1 MPRSPRTSIMR
12 KLNASLFDVTPSV
25 EGKCFTPS
33 LLQFND
39 KLIMSYRIQG
49 GDYDKSEIGL
59 SIVSPDFRLKDF
71 WKPKVQDYLVEGIGA
86 LGIEDCRLVR
96 IGDRLGAI
104 ATTGTLPDFG
114 PTIIMLSS
122 DLLHVNAA
130 RRVGRWSKNWSPIIE
145 DDDLRLMYAPWGPV
159 LEFKETELKA
169 LPPTFEVNE
178 TMLRG
183 GSQVITYGSG
193 YLTVTHELKRDGV
206 GPRYTHRFV
215 RYYSDL
221 SVRCVSEPFFLE
233 SEEELHLRYEYV
245 AGLTKRESDA
255 RYVLSYAL
263 GYDTCKLAVVTP
275 SEVESFVG
283 LRT

>member
-1 MPRSPRTSIMR
+1 MR

-71 WKPKVQDYLVEGIGA
+71 WKPKVQDYLVEGIGT

-96 IGDRLGAI
+96 IGNRLGAI

-130 RRVGRWSKNWSPIIE
+130 RRVGRWSKNWSPVIE
-145 DDDLRLMYAPWGPV
+145 AGDLRLMYAPWGPV
-159 LEFKETELKA
+159 LKFKDMELTT
-169 LPPTFEVNE
+169 PPPDF
-178 TMLRG
+178 
-183 GSQVITYGSG
+183 
-193 YLTVTHELKRDGV
+193 LTVTHEIRRDSPGT
-206 GPRYTHRFV
+206 RYIHRFV
-215 RYYSDL
+215 RFFSDL

-233 SEEELHLRYEYV
+233 KEEELHVRYEYV
-245 AGLTKRESDA
+245 SGFTEIGGAFL
-255 RYVLSYAL
+255 LSYGVA
-263 GYDTCKLAVVTP
+263 YDMCKLANIELREIET
-275 SEVESFVG
+275 FVG
-283 LRT
+283 PR

>member
-1 MPRSPRTSIMR
+1 MR
-12 KLNASLFDVTPSV
+12 RLIADTFNVTPRV
-25 EGKCFTPS
+25 EHKCFTPS
-33 LLQFND
+33 LLRFGED
-39 KLIMSYRIQG
+39 LIMSCRVQG
-49 GDYDKSEIGL
+49 TDHGGSEIGL
-59 SIVSPDFRLKDF
+59 GIISEDLTLKSF
-71 WKPKVQDYLVEGIGA
+71 WKPEVQDYLRDVHSPGS

-96 IGDRLGAI
+96 VGNRLGAI
-104 ATTGTLPDFG
+104 GITGTLPDFG
-114 PTIIMLSS
+114 PTLIVFSS
-122 DLLHVNAA
+122 DLLHVNVAK
-130 RRVGRWSKNWSPIIE
+130 RIGRWSKNWSPIIE

-193 YLTVTHELKRDGV
+193 YLTVTNELKRDGV

>member
-1 MPRSPRTSIMR
+1 MR

-96 IGDRLGAI
+96 IGNRLGAI

-114 PTIIMLSS
+114 PTIIVLSS

-130 RRVGRWSKNWSPIIE
+130 RRVGRWSKNWSPVIE
-145 DDDLRLMYAPWGPV
+145 AGDLRLMYAPWGPV
-159 LEFKETELKA
+159 LKFKDMELTTS
-169 LPPTFEVNE
+169 PPDFEVNE

-183 GSQVITYGSG
+183 GSQLIRYGG
-193 YLTVTHELKRDGV
+193 DFLTVTHEIKRDGP
-206 GPRYTHRFV
+206 GTRYIHRFV
-215 RYYSDL
+215 RFCSDL

-233 SEEELHLRYEYV
+233 KEEELHVRYEYV
-245 AGLTKRESDA
+245 SGFTEIGGAFL
-255 RYVLSYAL
+255 LSYGVA
-263 GYDTCKLAVVTP
+263 YDMCKLANIELREIET
-275 SEVESFVG
+275 FVG
-283 LRT
+283 SR